1 MLRLPRITTLLLAC
15 ALALALAGPAAAL
28 AVDSSA
34 GEEYVL
40 EVPTGGNGAER
51 ADGAGGSDSG
61 SGGSADRGTVGIAA
75 GSADEGGLPILLV
88 VLAGTAAIGVCI
100 AIMRRRRTT

>member
-1 MLRLPRITTLLLAC
+1 MLRLSRITTLLLAC
-15 ALALALAGPAAAL
+15 ALALALAGPAAL
-28 AVDSSA
+28 AADSSA

-40 EVPTGGNGAER
+40 EVPTGGNGAE
-51 ADGAGGSDSG
+51 AGESAGGSDSG
-61 SGGSADRGTVGIAA
+61 TGGSADRGTVGIAA